1 MRILRGILASIVG
14 VATFGVIGV
23 LGSAPAQAAVS
34 CSGTIS
40 YSDTIA
46 GPGGAAI
53 GELTIYYNTSNG
65 GTNSACFYH
74 RGAAY
79 GVPAPTYVRIYRC
92 TERSGEGQPCTIAA
106 SSSAD
111 SGNYAYYAGP
121 RGVTGTANYCVA
133 AVGSITWQGSTYLI
147 SSGRQGC

>member
-1 MRILRGILASIVG
+1 MKSMR
-14 VATFGVIGV
+14 TIGV
-23 LGSAPAQAAVS
+23 PLVVLAMLSMISVFAAAPASAAVS

-40 YSDTIA
+40 YDQAINR
-46 GPGGAAI
+46 GGSAI

-74 RGAAY
+74 RGASN
-79 GVPAPTYVRIYRC
+79 GVAAPTYVRAFRC
-92 TERSGEGQPCTIAA
+92 TQQSGEGQPCTIAA
-106 SSSAD
+106 SSSPD
-111 SGNYAYYAGP
+111 SGNYKQYAGP

-133 AVGSITWQGSTYLI
+133 AEGYIIWAGTEYYL